1 MTCLTTASEIISQS
15 FTMTSLIEDSG
26 IDTTLDSKGGNLLSV
41 PLNNTMCGRIVLIS
55 QQANV
60 TVYLMLFFH

>member
-1 MTCLTTASEIISQS
+1 
-15 FTMTSLIEDSG
+15 MTSLIEDSR